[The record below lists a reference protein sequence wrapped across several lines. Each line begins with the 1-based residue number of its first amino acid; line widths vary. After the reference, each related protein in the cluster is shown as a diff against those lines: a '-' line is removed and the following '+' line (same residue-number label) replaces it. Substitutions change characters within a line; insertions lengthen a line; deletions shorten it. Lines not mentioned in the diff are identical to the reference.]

1 MAGPYQSL
9 AQPLLVSLANCNTMD
24 TKHSNI
30 NTLLIILTCRYYKLT
45 IIDDT
50 KPVIHNT
57 NSTALTI
64 GLNTVV
70 RRRRLV

>member
-1 MAGPYQSL
+1 MPITQ
-9 AQPLLVSLANCNTMD
+9 
-24 TKHSNI
+24 
-30 NTLLIILTCRYYKLT
+30 YYNLT

-64 GLNTVV
+64 GPAEYSG
-70 RRRRLV
+70 RA